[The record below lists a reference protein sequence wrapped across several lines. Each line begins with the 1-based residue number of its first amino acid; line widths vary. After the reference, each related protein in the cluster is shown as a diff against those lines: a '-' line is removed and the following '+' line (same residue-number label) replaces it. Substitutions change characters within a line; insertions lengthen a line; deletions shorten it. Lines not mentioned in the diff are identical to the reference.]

1 MKGYFCFAGN
11 KLNQVNVSK
20 KKDDFQVPIK
30 LWLFW
35 LNVSIEHGCTLPNVK
50 SMCLLSKKRFN
61 CCVGSVI

>member
-35 LNVSIEHGCTLPNVK
+35 LNVSIGHG
-50 SMCLLSKKRFN
+50 
-61 CCVGSVI
+61 